1 MFNFNKKQNKSSMKD
16 QIYKALGTVIDP
28 DIKKDLVTLNMIKD
42 LELDGKTINFTIELT
57 TPACPLKDQL
67 KNECI
72 GAIHQYIGEDYE
84 VEVEFSSQVTSQR
97 KDNQEMLSGIKNIIA
112 VSSGK
117 GGVGKST
124 IATNLAIGLSELGA
138 QVGLLDS
145 DIHGPSLPTM
155 LNLSEAKPEV
165 QQQDGDRVIMEPVE
179 QYGIKTN
186 SIGML
191 IDPNQPV
198 VWRGPMVSSALKQL
212 FLDTNWGE
220 LDYLVVDLPPGTG
233 DIHLTLTQQFP
244 VTGALMVTTPQKV
257 SISDVRKSVEMF
269 KQPQIDI
276 PLLGFIENMSYFIP
290 EEFPDYQYNIFGQG
304 GGEQLADVYNV
315 PLVSKVPLVM
325 GVSDEADEGKPAVL
339 KEGTLMRDAF
349 LEMAQKVAQRVAIV
363 NSQALEQEAVTE

>member
-1 MFNFNKKQNKSSMKD
+1 MKD
-16 QIYKALGTVIDP
+16 QVYKALGTVIDP

-42 LELDGKTINFTIELT
+42 LELDNKNIKFTIELT
-57 TPACPLKDQL
+57 TPACPLKDKL
-67 KNECI
+67 KNDCI
-72 GAIHQYIGEDYE
+72 SAIHQYVGEDYE

-97 KDNQEMLSGIKNIIA
+97 QDNQEMLSGIKNIIA

-124 IATNLAIGLSELGA
+124 IASNLAIGLSELGA
-138 QVGLLDS
+138 EVGLLDS

-155 LNLSEAKPEV
+155 LNLSGAKPEV
-165 QQQDGDRVIMEPVE
+165 QQQEGDRVIMEPVQ

-276 PLLGFIENMSYFIP
+276 PLLGFIENMAYFIP

-304 GGEQLADVYNV
+304 GGDQLADVYDV
-315 PLVSKVPLVM
+315 PLVSKIPLVM
-325 GVSDEADEGKPAVL
+325 GVTDEADEGKPAVL
-339 KEGTLMRDAF
+339 KEGTLMRDSF

-363 NSQALEQEAVTE
+363 NSQVLEKEAVTE